1 MPLGRAGLQFHSPRH
16 TIRLACAIQTTNG
29 MICRRSHV
37 QLERNTDRFF
47 EEEEQFKPTRH
58 YTPSPAH
65 ATTTEPM
72 RYSAALDESSALIA
86 CGSLR
91 LWKRSGYMYRRAA
104 DTARSHACVKWEIS
118 YTLFLMSP

>member
-1 MPLGRAGLQFHSPRH
+1 MPLDHTGLQFHSPCD
-16 TIRLACAIQTTNG
+16 TIRLACAIQMTNG
-29 MICRRSHV
+29 IICRRSRV
-37 QLERNTDRFF
+37 QVERYTDRFF

-91 LWKRSGYMYRRAA
+91 LWKRSGYRQAA